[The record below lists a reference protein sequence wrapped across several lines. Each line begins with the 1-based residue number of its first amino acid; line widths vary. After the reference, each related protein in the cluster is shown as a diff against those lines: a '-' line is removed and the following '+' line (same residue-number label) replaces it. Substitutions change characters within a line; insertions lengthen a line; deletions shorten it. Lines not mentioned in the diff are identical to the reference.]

1 MCGLLSSGGVGRG
14 ARAGG
19 RERRMQTVAF
29 ERDADGVGECG
40 LRRRGCR
47 QRERGM
53 CKAGRE
59 RCGRPGGAGGANE
72 TEERYLS
79 EIGAN
84 KIVTILRSAIE
95 GFNTDFSELKAP

>member
-1 MCGLLSSGGVGRG
+1 
-14 ARAGG
+14 
-19 RERRMQTVAF
+19 MQTVAC
-29 ERDADGVGECG
+29 ERDAGGADGVGECG

-47 QRERGM
+47 QREPGM

-59 RCGRPGGAGGANE
+59 RCGRPGGVGGANE